1 MSSKQNEPS
10 ASYVL
15 KSGHDLS
22 IPCPLCKGSRALK
35 LGDIDEAITE
45 RLSGMRGVTD
55 LLIDVPMIDAEQ
67 GSVAQAAYVLRGL
80 IDEVVEM
87 YRVMSPGGD
96 EKRRG
101 MPVQ

>member
-1 MSSKQNEPS
+1 MNSNQNGPSAS

-22 IPCPLCKGSRALK
+22 IPCPLCKGRRALK

-87 YRVMSPGGD
+87 YRVMSPGVGQRMQ
-96 EKRRG
+96 E
-101 MPVQ
+101 Q